1 MVFQHNSST
10 IVMLNQLREKKQVS
24 KFEWSLMLS
33 ISHRCLDTFKHN
45 EKMDL
50 LCFTLFGKLA

>member
-1 MVFQHNSST
+1 
-10 IVMLNQLREKKQVS
+10 MLNQLREKKQVS
-24 KFEWSLMLS
+24 KFEWSVMLR
-33 ISHRCLDTFKHN
+33 IFHRCLDTFKHN